1 VRRRGGVY
9 LGAAVLAAL
18 IATGLGA
25 SLASAGPSGAT
36 AGPGGQEPPKCER
49 PEPQRVEGGDTVY
62 GPIEGSRHNDVLRSS
77 RGGKVICAYGGSDS
91 ISAKNRKADEI
102 VGGPGLDTAKIDG
115 KDTVWPDVE
124 QCPGYARNRCPRAAK
139 ATKLL
144 AASQVQFFKEEPIVV
159 CDIHP
164 RNENRRLWIVL
175 EPRMRAADTTVRVD
189 WQTVAY
195 RAILYRHD
203 GTDWRVY
210 RQSPWL
216 FDRTFDLSE
225 TATTFYGNFWRRIGT
240 RQRDQFPFFYADN
253 AGTYRV
259 TVKYYWYKTL
269 SVAEHEVEDLVDYHF
284 GEFET
289 DRTHQSC
296 TFP

>member
-1 VRRRGGVY
+1 VRRKGWVY

-18 IATGLGA
+18 VTALGA
-25 SLASAGPSGAT
+25 GFAAATPSGAT
-36 AGPGGQEPPKCER
+36 KGPGGREPPPCNR
-49 PEPQRVEGGDTVY
+49 PESARVEGGDTVY
-62 GPIEGSRHNDVLRSS
+62 GPIEGSRHNDALRSS
-77 RGGKVICAYGGSDS
+77 RGGKVICAYPGGDT
-91 ISAKNRKADEI
+91 IAAKNTKADEI

-115 KDTVWPDVE
+115 TKDTVWPDVE
-124 QCPGYARNRCPRAAK
+124 QCRGFRGNRCPPASK
-139 ATKLL
+139 AKLL

-159 CDIHP
+159 CDIDP

-175 EPRMRAADTTVRVD
+175 EPRVRAADTTARVD

-203 GTDWRVY
+203 GADWRVY

-216 FDRTFDLSE
+216 FDRTFDPSE
-225 TATTFYGNFWRRIGT
+225 TATAFYGNFWRRLGT
-240 RQRDQFPFFYADN
+240 RQRDQSPFFYADDP
-253 AGTYRV
+253 GTYRM
-259 TVKYYWYKTL
+259 TVKYYWYKTR
-269 SVAEHEVEDLVDYHF
+269 SVAEHEIEDLVDYHF